1 MVEVYLHRIDV
12 ALAEACA
19 EHLSP
24 LIWEVSYRRCF
35 GCTHNRPSQN
45 EHDYCLVMGAEDRVL
60 ACLREAVQMLDT
72 EKVMTSFHAD
82 NKFPHLPDHL
92 ESPSWLRRKFDDDSD
107 WRDLVEGLIVQR
119 HT

>member
-24 LIWEVSYRRCF
+24 LIWEVSYSRCF
-35 GCTHNRPSQN
+35 VCSHKRPTKY
-45 EHDYCLVMGAEDRVL
+45 EHDYCPMMTTEDRVRS
-60 ACLREAVQMLDT
+60 CLGEAVQMLDT

-82 NKFPHLPDHL
+82 NKFPHLPDHI

-119 HT
+119 HA